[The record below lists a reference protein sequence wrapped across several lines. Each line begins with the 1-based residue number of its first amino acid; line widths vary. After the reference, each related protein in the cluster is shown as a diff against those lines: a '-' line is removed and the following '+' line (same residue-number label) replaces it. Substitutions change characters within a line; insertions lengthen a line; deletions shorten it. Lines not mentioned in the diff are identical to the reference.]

1 MITNIKIQKNIYEV
15 NEITYIYVM
24 KKLLLAFLVLF
35 LSSANLVFSADE
47 CTIKKEPLELSS
59 KLYQYWQNNM
69 RAIDELTE

>member
-1 MITNIKIQKNIYEV
+1 
-15 NEITYIYVM
+15 M